1 MFINKWHPTYLG
13 MPQTKTIEINNGS
26 SSITLRF
33 RNEILNKLR
42 HEAAQK
48 RVNVNTLS
56 AQVIADHVEYGSYAS
71 TSGMISFPKSLLI
84 TMMGRLSEDEV
95 EKLSEHIAKNEF
107 KDLTLLLKGEYSLS
121 SFLNTIESWLRIS
134 NFQYS
139 YYMMDNGSS
148 HRLVIQHDMGKR
160 WSLYFQKL
168 FSHVFSTFPLTN
180 KLKFEITDN
189 IVAFTIQE

>member
-1 MFINKWHPTYLG
+1 
-13 MPQTKTIEINNGS
+13 MPKTKAVQMHNGS

-33 RNEILNKLR
+33 RNEILNRLK
-42 HEAAQK
+42 HEAEQK
-48 RVNVNTLS
+48 RININTLS

-84 TMMGRLSEDEV
+84 MMMDRLSEDEV

-121 SFLNTIESWLRIS
+121 SFLKTIESWLRIS

-139 YYMMDNGSS
+139 YYITDNGGG
-148 HRLVIQHDMGKR
+148 HRFVIQHDMGKR
-160 WSLYFQKL
+160 WSLYFEKL
-168 FSHVFSTFPLTN
+168 FSHVFSTFPLAG

-189 IVAFTIQE
+189 IVAFMIQE

>member
-1 MFINKWHPTYLG
+1 
-13 MPQTKTIEINNGS
+13 MPKTKAVQMHSGS

-33 RNEILNKLR
+33 RNEILNKLK
-42 HEAAQK
+42 HEAEQK
-48 RVNVNTLS
+48 RININTLS

-84 TMMGRLSEDEV
+84 MMMDRLSEDEV

-121 SFLNTIESWLRIS
+121 SFLKTVESWLRIS

-139 YYMMDNGSS
+139 YYITDNGGS

-160 WSLYFQKL
+160 WSLYFEKL
-168 FSHVFSTFPLTN
+168 FSHVFSTFPLAS